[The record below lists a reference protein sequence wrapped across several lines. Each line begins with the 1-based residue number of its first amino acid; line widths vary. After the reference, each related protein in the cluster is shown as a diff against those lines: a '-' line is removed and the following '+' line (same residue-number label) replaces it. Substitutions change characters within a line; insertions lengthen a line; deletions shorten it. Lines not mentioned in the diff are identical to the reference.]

1 MYTYNTYMCV
11 CVQKPESK
19 GTSRGA
25 RPSVTTLANEAMS
38 LKGKH
43 VRTLSCAPAKFE
55 LISGPV
61 YDLLIH
67 WLIAQIVSR
76 PTCTCPFGI
85 QIHFI
90 SRHDSYIV
98 KSCRLHVNM

>member
-1 MYTYNTYMCV
+1 MCV
-11 CVQKPESK
+11 QNPESK

-55 LISGPV
+55 RLILGPV
-61 YDLLIH
+61 YDLLFH
-67 WLIAQIVSR
+67 WIIAQIVSR
-76 PTCTCPFGI
+76 PTCKCPFGI
-85 QIHFI
+85 QIHFM

-98 KSCRLHVNM
+98 KSGRLHVNM